1 MTDTPEQSQHGET
14 DEQVIDATV
23 VPDPLDPPDPAAGS
37 GPTAVPA
44 PDYTE
49 SGVPTFESVRD
60 KIEKRAGTAAG
71 ATELDAD
78 SEAGRTLEEKWED
91 RQEAARRKLEEIRKS
106 MGR

>member
-1 MTDTPEQSQHGET
+1 MTDSPEQSQHGEP

-23 VPDPLDPPDPAAGS
+23 VPDPLDPAAS
-37 GPTAVPA
+37 PGPPVIPA

-60 KIEKRAGTAAG
+60 KIEKQAGTAAG

-78 SEAGRTLEEKWED
+78 SEAGRTLAEQWED